1 MSEQEKKANELLES
15 VDVSRRAMLRRILF
29 GMPAAYIA
37 PAVAT
42 FSLHSVFGAEGAH
55 ALGSNQ
61 TLACHTLS
69 GNQGAKLVPPT
80 PGHLQHG
87 DYLMD
92 GEFGAPCKPAQ
103 TDHF

>member
-37 PAVAT
+37 PAIAT
-42 FSLHSVFGAEGAH
+42 FSLHAAFGPAGAH
-55 ALGSNQ
+55 AQASNQ
-61 TLACHTLS
+61 EWACHTLT

-80 PGHLQHG
+80 PGHIGHG
-87 DYLMD
+87 DPLVP
-92 GEFGAPCKPAQ
+92 GQFGDECKPSIG
-103 TDHF
+103 H